1 MRARGRGV
9 IEAAITSLPDR
20 VTDDEY
26 ATLKL
31 LVEESRRPVTY
42 LAVFARP
49 GRPPGAHE
57 EVVQRMAPLLGR
69 DRAVPQVSCRPL
81 RIQFTLKNP
90 FIFATM
96 ATWGQAFNRTEA
108 EQRALYASEGF
119 RTQWKEEMERRRI
132 FRGQWRRI
140 TVRDAAGAEALRAHR
155 ERAWRRSRRRAA
167 RTPPTPSWTLRSPTD
182 WRRCSTF
189 R

>member
-1 MRARGRGV
+1 M
-9 IEAAITSLPDR
+9 
-20 VTDDEY
+20 
-26 ATLKL
+26 
-31 LVEESRRPVTY
+31 
-42 LAVFARP
+42 
-49 GRPPGAHE
+49 
-57 EVVQRMAPLLGR
+57 
-69 DRAVPQVSCRPL
+69 PQVSCRPL

-140 TVRDAAGAEALRAHR
+140 TVRDAAGADSAARYR
-155 ERAWRRSRRRAA
+155 ENPWRRSRRRAA
-167 RTPPTPSWTLRSPTD
+167 RTPPTPSWTSRSPTGS
-182 WRRCSTF
+182 RPCSTS